1 MFLVEIK
8 DEGVPGG
15 MIVLQASA
23 GREDTALADCRD
35 ELARQLV
42 DSGSPEL
49 AENVRWMGLASFK
62 HYLNCLQFTIH
73 VSYTDGISKV
83 DVEDI

>member
-8 DEGVPGG
+8 DEGVPCGKV
-15 MIVLQASA
+15 ILQASA
-23 GREDTALADCRD
+23 TREDTALADCRD

-49 AENVRWMGLASFK
+49 AENVRWMSLASFK

-73 VSYTDGISKV
+73 VTHSN
-83 DVEDI
+83 